1 MREVSVESEE
11 EGGERE
17 VTGAVHGGRRK
28 MRKRRLGFWVLEQC
42 RVQRG
47 TKPKQTKPDQATTNH
62 SDFVDL
68 SFITTKNAGP
78 NTRSRSSIFRIG
90 SNYLLTLLIFFSSHC
105 GISAKYSLNMINLH

>member
-68 SFITTKNAGP
+68 LLLRRMPAQIPGP
-78 NTRSRSSIFRIG
+78 DLLFSGSGQIIF
-90 SNYLLTLLIFFSSHC
+90 
-105 GISAKYSLNMINLH
+105 